1 MLSQKKFR
9 NRNVFLT
16 TTLKW
21 DEMRKHTE
29 ASETG
34 RGEHNSA
41 DTFRKT
47 IGPILILT
55 SIFFLNF
62 TSRITPAP
70 LAPRIE
76 TDLNLSHADTG
87 TLFLFISIGYFV
99 TLIGSGFISSRL
111 NHMRT
116 IVASNTALGVAMIGT
131 AFCSGPWTMR
141 LGLFSVGMAAGLY
154 LPSAIAMLTL
164 LVPSQHWGKAIA
176 IHELAPNLSFI
187 AAPLISEAVLVWF
200 SWREVFLL
208 MGALAILMS
217 PIFVRYS
224 RGGDFKG
231 QAPGF
236 SALGQLFG
244 NLSFWVMVLM
254 FSLGV
259 ISTLGLYTMLPLYLV
274 TEHGID
280 RNLAN
285 TLIAFSR
292 IPSVIMAFIAGWAT
306 DRLGPRRTL
315 QVVLLVTGVMTLFLG
330 MASSSVIRILVFAQP
345 LIAVCFFPAGFAAM
359 SLIVPANQRNIA
371 VSLIVPL
378 AFVAGGGLAPIFI
391 GFIGDEHSFALGIM
405 ICGGLIAMG
414 SFFAG
419 GLKFH
424 EQSE

>member
-1 MLSQKKFR
+1 
-9 NRNVFLT
+9 
-16 TTLKW
+16 
-21 DEMRKHTE
+21 MRKNIEATE
-29 ASETG
+29 PGHAG
-34 RGEHNSA
+34 HNSA
-41 DTFRKT
+41 NAFRNT

-62 TSRITPAP
+62 TARITPAP

-76 TDLNLSHADTG
+76 SDLNLSHAETG
-87 TLFLFISIGYFV
+87 TLFLFISMGYFI
-99 TLIGSGFISSRL
+99 TLVGSGFISSRL
-111 NHMRT
+111 NHKRT
-116 IVASNTALGVAMIGT
+116 IVASNTALGVALIGT

-154 LPSAIAMLTL
+154 LPSAIATLTS

-200 SWREVFLL
+200 SWREVFLVL
-208 MGALAILMS
+208 GVMALIMS
-217 PIFVRYS
+217 PVFVRYS

-231 QAPGF
+231 EAPGF

-244 NLSFWVMVLM
+244 NLSFWLMVIL

-259 ISTLGLYTMLPLYLV
+259 ISTLGLYTMLPLFLV
-274 TEHGID
+274 SEHDID
-280 RNLAN
+280 RNAAN

-292 IPSVIMAFIAGWAT
+292 VPSVLMAFIAGWAT
-306 DRLGPRRTL
+306 DRMGPRRTL
-315 QVVLLVTGVMTLFLG
+315 QIVLLIAGLMTLFLG
-330 MASSSVIRILVFAQP
+330 MASSSIIRVLVFTQP

-359 SLIVPANQRNIA
+359 SLIVPSNLRNIA

-405 ICGGLIAMG
+405 ICGGLIAIG

-419 GLKFH
+419 WLTFP
-424 EQSE
+424 EQSP

>member
-1 MLSQKKFR
+1 
-9 NRNVFLT
+9 
-16 TTLKW
+16 
-21 DEMRKHTE
+21 MRKNIEATE
-29 ASETG
+29 PGHAG
-34 RGEHNSA
+34 HNSA
-41 DTFRKT
+41 NAFRNT

-62 TSRITPAP
+62 TARITPAP

-76 TDLNLSHADTG
+76 SDLNLSHAETG
-87 TLFLFISIGYFV
+87 TLFLFISMGYFI
-99 TLIGSGFISSRL
+99 TLVGSGFISSRL
-111 NHMRT
+111 NHKRT
-116 IVASNTALGVAMIGT
+116 IVASNTALGVALIGT

-154 LPSAIAMLTL
+154 LPSAIATLTS

-200 SWREVFLL
+200 SWREVFLVL
-208 MGALAILMS
+208 GVIPLIMS
-217 PIFVRYS
+217 PVFVRYS

-231 QAPGF
+231 EAPGF

-244 NLSFWVMVLM
+244 NLSFWLMVIL

-259 ISTLGLYTMLPLYLV
+259 ISTLGLYTMLPLFLV
-274 TEHGID
+274 SEHDID
-280 RNLAN
+280 RNAAN

-292 IPSVIMAFIAGWAT
+292 VPSVLMAFIAGWAT
-306 DRLGPRRTL
+306 DRMGPRRTL
-315 QVVLLVTGVMTLFLG
+315 QIVLLIAGLMTLFLG
-330 MASSSVIRILVFAQP
+330 MASSSIIRVLVFTQP

-359 SLIVPANQRNIA
+359 SLIVPSNLRNIA

-405 ICGGLIAMG
+405 ICGGLIAIG

-419 GLKFH
+419 WLTFP
-424 EQSE
+424 EQSP

>member
-1 MLSQKKFR
+1 
-9 NRNVFLT
+9 
-16 TTLKW
+16 
-21 DEMRKHTE
+21 MRKNIEATE
-29 ASETG
+29 PGHAG
-34 RGEHNSA
+34 HNSA
-41 DTFRKT
+41 NAFRNT

-62 TSRITPAP
+62 TARITPAP

-76 TDLNLSHADTG
+76 SDLNLSHAETG
-87 TLFLFISIGYFV
+87 TLFLFISMGYFI
-99 TLIGSGFISSRL
+99 TLVGSGFISSRL
-111 NHMRT
+111 NHKRT
-116 IVASNTALGVAMIGT
+116 IVASNTALGVALIGT

-154 LPSAIAMLTL
+154 LPSAIATLTSL
-164 LVPSQHWGKAIA
+164 IPSQHWGKAIA

-200 SWREVFLL
+200 SWREVFLVL
-208 MGALAILMS
+208 GVIPLIMS
-217 PIFVRYS
+217 PVFVRYS

-231 QAPGF
+231 EAPGF

-244 NLSFWVMVLM
+244 NLSFWLMVIL

-259 ISTLGLYTMLPLYLV
+259 ISTLGLYTMLPLFLV
-274 TEHGID
+274 SEHDID
-280 RNLAN
+280 RNAAN

-292 IPSVIMAFIAGWAT
+292 VPSVLMAFIAGWAT
-306 DRLGPRRTL
+306 DRMGPRRTL
-315 QVVLLVTGVMTLFLG
+315 QIVLLIAGLMTLSLG
-330 MASSSVIRILVFAQP
+330 MASSSIIRVLVFTQP

-359 SLIVPANQRNIA
+359 SLIVPSNLRNIA

-405 ICGGLIAMG
+405 ICGGLIAIG

-419 GLKFH
+419 WLTFP
-424 EQSE
+424 EQSQ

>member
-1 MLSQKKFR
+1 MHDNTEVAKNGPADSNSTDAFR
-9 NRNVFLT
+9 N
-16 TTLKW
+16 
-21 DEMRKHTE
+21 
-29 ASETG
+29 
-34 RGEHNSA
+34 
-41 DTFRKT
+41 T

-76 TDLNLSHADTG
+76 TELNLSHAETG
-87 TLFLFISIGYFV
+87 TLFLFISIGYFM
-99 TLIGSGFISSRL
+99 TLVGSGFISSRF

-116 IVASNTALGVAMIGT
+116 IVVSNSALGIALIAT
-131 AFCSGPWTMR
+131 AFCAGPWTMR

-154 LPSAIAMLTL
+154 LPSAIATLTSL
-164 LVPSQHWGKAIA
+164 IPSQHWGKAIA

-208 MGALAILMS
+208 LGALALLMS
-217 PIFVRYS
+217 PLFVRYS

-231 QAPGF
+231 EAPG
-236 SALGQLFG
+236 SGALGQLFG
-244 NLSFWVMVLM
+244 NLSFWLMVIL

-259 ISTLGLYTMLPLYLV
+259 ISTLGLYTMLPLFLV
-274 TEHGID
+274 SEHGID
-280 RNLAN
+280 RNVAN

-292 IPSVIMAFIAGWAT
+292 VPSVLMAFIAGWAT
-306 DRLGPRRTL
+306 DRIGPRRTL
-315 QVVLLVTGVMTLFLG
+315 KIVLLIAGLMTLLLG
-330 MASSSVIRILVFAQP
+330 MASSSFIRLLVFAQP

-359 SLIVPANQRNIA
+359 SLIVPSNLRNIA

-391 GFIGDEHSFALGIM
+391 GFIGDQHSFALGIM
-405 ICGGLIAMG
+405 ICGGLIAIG

-419 GLKFH
+419 WLKFH
-424 EQSE
+424 KQSP

>member
-1 MLSQKKFR
+1 
-9 NRNVFLT
+9 
-16 TTLKW
+16 
-21 DEMRKHTE
+21 MRKNIEATE
-29 ASETG
+29 PGHAG
-34 RGEHNSA
+34 HNSA
-41 DTFRKT
+41 NAFRNT

-62 TSRITPAP
+62 TARITPAP

-76 TDLNLSHADTG
+76 SDLNLSHAETG
-87 TLFLFISIGYFV
+87 TLFLFISMGYFI
-99 TLIGSGFISSRL
+99 TLVGSGFISSRL
-111 NHMRT
+111 NHKRT
-116 IVASNTALGVAMIGT
+116 IVASNTALGVALIGT

-154 LPSAIAMLTL
+154 LPSAIATLTSL
-164 LVPSQHWGKAIA
+164 IPSQHWGKAIA

-200 SWREVFLL
+200 SWREVFLVL
-208 MGALAILMS
+208 GVMALIMS
-217 PIFVRYS
+217 PVFVRYS

-231 QAPGF
+231 EAPGF

-244 NLSFWVMVLM
+244 NLSFWLMVIL

-259 ISTLGLYTMLPLYLV
+259 ISTLGLYTMLPLFLV
-274 TEHGID
+274 SEHDID
-280 RNLAN
+280 RNAAN

-292 IPSVIMAFIAGWAT
+292 VPSVLMAFIAGWAT
-306 DRLGPRRTL
+306 DRMGPRRTL
-315 QVVLLVTGVMTLFLG
+315 QIVLLIAGLMTLFLG
-330 MASSSVIRILVFAQP
+330 MAYSSIIRVLVFTQP

-359 SLIVPANQRNIA
+359 SLIVPSNLRNIA

-405 ICGGLIAMG
+405 ICGGLIAIG

-419 GLKFH
+419 WLTFP
-424 EQSE
+424 EQSQ

>member
-1 MLSQKKFR
+1 
-9 NRNVFLT
+9 
-16 TTLKW
+16 
-21 DEMRKHTE
+21 MRKNIEATE
-29 ASETG
+29 PGHAG
-34 RGEHNSA
+34 HNSA
-41 DTFRKT
+41 NAFRNT

-62 TSRITPAP
+62 TARITPAP

-76 TDLNLSHADTG
+76 SDLNLSHAETG
-87 TLFLFISIGYFV
+87 TLFLFISMGYFI
-99 TLIGSGFISSRL
+99 TLVGSGFISSRL
-111 NHMRT
+111 NHKRT
-116 IVASNTALGVAMIGT
+116 IVASNTALGVALIGT

-154 LPSAIAMLTL
+154 LPSAIATLTS

-200 SWREVFLL
+200 SWREVFLVL
-208 MGALAILMS
+208 GVMALIMS
-217 PIFVRYS
+217 PVFVRYS

-231 QAPGF
+231 EAPGF

-244 NLSFWVMVLM
+244 NLSFWLMVIL

-259 ISTLGLYTMLPLYLV
+259 ISTLGLYTMLPLFLV
-274 TEHGID
+274 SEHDID
-280 RNLAN
+280 RNAAN

-292 IPSVIMAFIAGWAT
+292 VPSVLMAFIAGWAT
-306 DRLGPRRTL
+306 DRMGPRRTL
-315 QVVLLVTGVMTLFLG
+315 QIVLLIAGLMTLFLG
-330 MASSSVIRILVFAQP
+330 MAYSSIIRVLVFTQP

-359 SLIVPANQRNIA
+359 SLIVPSNLRNIA

-405 ICGGLIAMG
+405 ICGGLIAIG

-419 GLKFH
+419 WLTFP
-424 EQSE
+424 EQSP